1 MAALAAD
8 APVGRRGRQRS
19 LVLRILSAVVLGPLL
34 LAAVWF
40 GFPWIDLVAALA
52 APLMVSEW
60 LGLTRGRPL
69 ARLLAIVYSMA
80 AVLALLWLRHQP
92 ADGRETV
99 LWIVAVIWATD
110 IGAFVVG
117 RAAGGAKL
125 APRISPGK
133 TWSGLIGGMAWAAVA
148 SAAVAYGFGLGHTIA
163 LAAIGAGLAVVG
175 QIGDLVESAAKR
187 RAGVKDSG
195 ALIPGHGGL
204 LDRVDGLM
212 AVLVVVAL
220 VRLIAGGGWPWT

>member
-1 MAALAAD
+1 MAASAAD
-8 APVGRRGRQRS
+8 APVGTIGRHRS

-34 LAAVWF
+34 LAAIWF
-40 GFPWIDLVAALA
+40 GFPWIDLVAAVA
-52 APLMVSEW
+52 APLMISEW
-60 LGLTRGRPL
+60 VGLTRGRPL
-69 ARLLAIVYSMA
+69 MRLLAVLYTLA

-92 ADGRETV
+92 TSGRETI

-148 SAAVAYGFGLGHTIA
+148 SAAVGYAVGLGHTMT
-163 LAAIGAGLAVVG
+163 LAAIGAGLAIVG
-175 QIGDLVESAAKR
+175 QLGDLLESAAKR
-187 RAGVKDSG
+187 AAGVKDSG
-195 ALIPGHGGL
+195 TLIPGHGGL

-220 VRLIAGGGWPWT
+220 LRLAVDGGWPWR